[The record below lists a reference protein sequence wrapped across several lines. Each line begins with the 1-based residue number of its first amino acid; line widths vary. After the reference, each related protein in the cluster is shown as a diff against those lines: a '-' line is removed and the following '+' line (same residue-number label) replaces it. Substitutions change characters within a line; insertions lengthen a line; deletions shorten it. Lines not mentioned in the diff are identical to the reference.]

1 MTKVFIHGNPETA
14 AIWGPVISELAT
26 RGVDDVVTVSPPG
39 FGAPVPDGWGA
50 TSTEYV
56 EWLMGEI
63 DAIGAPVDIVAHDW
77 GAGHLYGL
85 LARRPDMVGSWIA
98 DCVGLL
104 HPDYVWHDAAQ
115 GWQTD
120 GLGEQIVDGLV
131 QMGEDDFVTV
141 FVALGMTDAIAR
153 DVKRAVNPDMARCI
167 LALYRS
173 AAQPR
178 MAELGTRVV
187 ATRPAGGTVVVADG
201 DHYAGTV
208 AMMEQMA
215 ARLGARTAT
224 MPGCGHWWMIEQP
237 VRAAEM
243 LIEHWARAARGGQA
257 QSAE

>member
-14 AIWGPVISELAT
+14 AIWGPVIAELAS
-26 RGVDDVVTVSPPG
+26 RGVDDAVTVSPPG
-39 FGAPVPDGWGA
+39 FGSSVPAGWGA

-56 EWLMGEI
+56 DWLIAEI
-63 DAIGAPVDIVAHDW
+63 DSLGSPVDIVAHDW

-104 HPDYVWHDAAQ
+104 HPDYTWHDAAQ
-115 GWQTD
+115 GWQAE
-120 GLGEQIVDGLV
+120 GLGEQIVEALV
-131 QMGEDDFVTV
+131 QMSEDDFAAA
-141 FVALGMTDAIAR
+141 FVALGMTDPIAR
-153 DVKRAVNPDMARCI
+153 EVKRAVDTDMARCI

-178 MAELGTRVV
+178 MAELGARV
-187 ATRPAGGTVVVADG
+187 AAARPPFGTVVVADG

-215 ARLGARTAT
+215 ARLGARTAR

-237 VRAAEM
+237 TRAADM
-243 LIEHWARAARGGQA
+243 LIEHWGIAANGGRAQPAG
-257 QSAE
+257 